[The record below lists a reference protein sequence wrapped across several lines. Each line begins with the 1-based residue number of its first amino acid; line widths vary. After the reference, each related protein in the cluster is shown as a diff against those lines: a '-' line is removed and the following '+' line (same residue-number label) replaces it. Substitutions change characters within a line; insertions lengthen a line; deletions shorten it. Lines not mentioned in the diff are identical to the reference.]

1 LQIVGVVNAKNAGI
15 YELIYKNG
23 NLSKI
28 AKVTVK
34 EKPSIS
40 TSNGDQG
47 GKQFQD
53 KGSKNKQDTNNKQ
66 GANNKKDT
74 NNTNSS
80 LPKTGE
86 QSTFY
91 LLVMGILLLLSGL
104 VMMYRRTKVKN

>member
-1 LQIVGVVNAKNAGI
+1 
-15 YELIYKNG
+15 
-23 NLSKI
+23 
-28 AKVTVK
+28 
-34 EKPSIS
+34 PIS
-40 TSNGDQG
+40 TSNDDQG
-47 GKQFQD
+47 GKQSQD
-53 KGSKNKQDTNNKQ
+53 KGSKDKQNT
-66 GANNKKDT
+66 NNKKDT